1 MSYGKIDKIKNFLYS
16 LPLSI
21 RLALSTFLV
30 SMLTLLVLSAFLKY
44 VIAAQMVKEYRI
56 DLNNHLAEMQTLIAD
71 RYQRTSVL
79 SKEISDKW
87 VSAEIEN
94 KPYFTRLITAD
105 GKVLGESEDSPF
117 SIQEIH
123 ALLPGEESETFY
135 KDNAGRPYL
144 IIKESVYSR
153 GDFAGQVQVVRDL
166 SDQQITNDKINEALI
181 SVAIFGGILT
191 VFFTLLISK
200 KTLKPVERM
209 RDEIKS
215 IGIYSLSK
223 RISGRPWPRELSPIA
238 QQFDTLLAELQEN
251 FGRLSQ
257 FSSDL
262 AHELRTP
269 VHKLMVELDVTLSS
283 ARTQEEYRTTLEN
296 LQETVH
302 RTAKM
307 LEDMLFIAR
316 AENKVS
322 AVKASVLD
330 AQAEVLKLTSFLQ
343 ILLDEKA
350 LKFDIKVSGKV
361 KADEAMFMRALSN
374 LISNAARFSP
384 QGGVIEIIGDVK
396 KDSFIISVA
405 DRGPGIPPKDLKNV
419 FDRFFKTDNARNQ
432 NKNTSFALE
441 GSGLGLSIV
450 KSVMAMH
457 GGKAVAA
464 NRQGGGAVFTLTF
477 PL

>member
-16 LPLSI
+16 MPLAM

-44 VIAAQMVKEYRI
+44 VVAGEMVKEYRT
-56 DLNNHLAEMQTLIAD
+56 DLDNHLSEMQALIAD
-71 RYQRTSVL
+71 RYQSTSPI

-87 VSAEIEN
+87 VEAEIEN
-94 KPYFTRLITAD
+94 KPYFTRLITA
-105 GKVLGESEDSPF
+105 GGSVLGESEDSPF
-117 SIQEIH
+117 TMKEIQNM
-123 ALLPGEESETFY
+123 LPNDKEETFY
-135 KDNAGRPYL
+135 KDDGGRTYL
-144 IIKESVYSR
+144 VLKKSVYSG

-166 SDQQITNDKINEALI
+166 SDQRIINDKMNEALI

-200 KTLKPVERM
+200 KTLKPVARM
-209 RDEIKS
+209 RDEIKN
-215 IGIYSLSK
+215 IGIHSLNT
-223 RISGRPWPRELSPIA
+223 RLSGKPWPRELSPIA
-238 QQFDTLLAELQEN
+238 HQFDTLLGELQEN

-283 ARTQEEYRTTLEN
+283 ARTQEEYRNTLEN

-322 AVKASVLD
+322 AVKPSVLD

-361 KADEAMFMRALSN
+361 KADEAMFMCALSN

-384 QGGVIEIIGDVK
+384 NGGIIEINAEEK
-396 KDSFIISVA
+396 KEAFVISVA
-405 DRGPGIPPKDLKNV
+405 DRGPGIPPKDLKNI
-419 FDRFFKTDNARNQ
+419 FDRFFKTDNARSQ

-450 KSVMAMH
+450 KSVMSMH

-464 NRQGGGAVFTLTF
+464 NRHGGGAVFTLSF

>member
-1 MSYGKIDKIKNFLYS
+1 MSYGRINKIKNFFYS
-16 LPLSI
+16 MPLAM

-44 VIAAQMVKEYRI
+44 VVAGEMVKEYRT
-56 DLNNHLAEMQTLIAD
+56 DLNNHLSEMRTLIAD
-71 RYQRTSVL
+71 RYQSTNPL

-87 VSAEIEN
+87 VEAEIEN
-94 KPYFTRLITAD
+94 KPYSTRLITAD
-105 GKVLGESEDSPF
+105 GSVLGESEDSPF
-117 SIQEIH
+117 TMKEIQNM
-123 ALLPGEESETFY
+123 LPNDKEETFY
-135 KDNAGRPYL
+135 KDSGGRPYL
-144 IIKESVYSR
+144 ILKKSVYSG
-153 GDFAGQVQVVRDL
+153 GDFAGQVQVARDL
-166 SDQQITNDKINEALI
+166 SDQQIINDKMNEALI

-191 VFFTLLISK
+191 VFFTVLISR
-200 KTLKPVERM
+200 KTLKPVARM
-209 RDEIKS
+209 REDIKN
-215 IGIYSLSK
+215 IGIHSLST
-223 RISGRPWPRELSPIA
+223 RLSGKPWPKELSPIA
-238 QQFDTLLAELQEN
+238 HQFDALLAELQDN
-251 FGRLSQ
+251 FARLSQ

-322 AVKASVLD
+322 AVKPALLD
-330 AQAEVLKLTSFLQ
+330 AKTEVLKLTSFLQ
-343 ILLDEKA
+343 LLLDEKNI
-350 LKFDIKVSGKV
+350 KFDIKVSGSV

-384 QGGVIEIIGDVK
+384 NGGIIEINAEQK
-396 KDSFIISVA
+396 KDCFVISVA
-405 DRGPGIPPKDLKNV
+405 DMGPGIPPKDLKNI
-419 FDRFFKTDNARNQ
+419 FDRFFKTDNSRSQ
-432 NKNTSFALE
+432 NKDTSFELE

-457 GGKAVAA
+457 GGRAFAA
-464 NRQGGGAVFTLTF
+464 NRSGGGAVFTLIF
-477 PL
+477 PA